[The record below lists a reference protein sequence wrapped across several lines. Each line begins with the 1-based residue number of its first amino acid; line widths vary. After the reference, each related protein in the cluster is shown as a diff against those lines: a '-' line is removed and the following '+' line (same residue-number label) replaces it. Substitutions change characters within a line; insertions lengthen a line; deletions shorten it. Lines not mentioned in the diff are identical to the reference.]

1 MTLQRPFDLTKAT
14 AESGH
19 WRWVSLPQAVTI
31 NGHGNFL
38 DCALIGGLGDV
49 NGTALSETTCNVTD
63 YTVPPGG
70 PHFMATSSLSC
81 MLKDAWAPD
90 GHAPGALLQLAI
102 WHIHN
107 ASESCL
113 F

>member
-1 MTLQRPFDLTKAT
+1 MTLERPFDLTKAT

-49 NGTALSETTCNVTD
+49 NGSALTDTTCNVTD

-70 PHFMATSSLSC
+70 
-81 MLKDAWAPD
+81 
-90 GHAPGALLQLAI
+90 
-102 WHIHN
+102 
-107 ASESCL
+107 
-113 F
+113 

>member
-1 MTLQRPFDLTKAT
+1 MTLERPFDLTKAT
-14 AESGH
+14 ADSGH

-49 NGTALSETTCNVTD
+49 NGTALSDTTCNVTD

-70 PHFMATSSLSC
+70 PLSSISYLLGGNGRC
-81 MLKDAWAPD
+81 MGSLGTCNGPIA
-90 GHAPGALLQLAI
+90 GTLR
-102 WHIHN
+102 N
-107 ASESCL
+107 VSENWM

>member
-1 MTLQRPFDLTKAT
+1 MTLERPFDLTKAT
-14 AESGH
+14 ADSGH

-49 NGTALSETTCNVTD
+49 NGTALSDTTCNVTD

-70 PHFMATSSLSC
+70 PLISIGGQWKMH
-81 MLKDAWAPD
+81 
-90 GHAPGALLQLAI
+90 GLLWNMQLAYC
-102 WHIHN
+102 WYT
-107 ASESCL
+107 
-113 F
+113 